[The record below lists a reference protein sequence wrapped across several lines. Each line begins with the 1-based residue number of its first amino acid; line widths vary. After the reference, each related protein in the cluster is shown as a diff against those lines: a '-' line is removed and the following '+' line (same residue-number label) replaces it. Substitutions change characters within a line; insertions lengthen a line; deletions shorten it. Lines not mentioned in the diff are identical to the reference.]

1 MQQHHESLHAGPD
14 LRVAVMVDLGELDG
28 RAGLSKLKRG
38 QILVRPSTSG
48 TRHVVLLLLVI
59 KAWCKQ
65 IRIMLLIE
73 GTCHYT

>member
-1 MQQHHESLHAGPD
+1 MQQDHENLHAEPD
-14 LRVAVMVDLGELDG
+14 LRVAVMVNLGELNG
-28 RAGLSKLKRG
+28 RVALSELKRG

>member
-1 MQQHHESLHAGPD
+1 MQQDHESLRAGPD
-14 LRVAVMVDLGELDG
+14 LRVAVMVDLGELNG
-28 RAGLSKLKRG
+28 RVASSELKRG

-48 TRHVVLLLLVI
+48 TSHLILLLLVI

-73 GTCHYT
+73 GTCHYM

>member
-1 MQQHHESLHAGPD
+1 MQQDHENLHAEPD
-14 LRVAVMVDLGELDG
+14 LRVAVMVNLGELNG
-28 RAGLSKLKRG
+28 RVALSELKRG

-48 TRHVVLLLLVI
+48 TRHVNLLLLVI